1 MGLAVY
7 PVEVNAQVLNELE
20 GAGLIADRDIT
31 DKDKVASALHR
42 ALTIWANENFTSRVT
57 RIARGKR

>member
-31 DKDKVASALHR
+31 DKGKVAAALHQ
-42 ALTIWANENFTSRVT
+42 ALTIWANENLASRVT